1 MADDDLSFKS
11 HDNKDDEED
20 NSDSEATSH
29 LELDLGV
36 DSSFN
41 VREFNRLGN
50 HKAGVSGVPGSTN
63 SCDSHRREDNPF
75 SFKHFLR
82 SDSTNSYQSKG
93 ARPKVYENR
102 SASTDF
108 GNHLQPRLIPEYPA
122 ALPDFVQDHLVVE
135 QCYLGNTLSENFN
148 VDIDNLPDFTPARQ
162 SRNNALNP
170 EVTNSNRPVPLD
182 LPMRT
187 QESFPL
193 DLPVVNTHSNNIRIE
208 SSNSEVGSSKSLPD
222 FLADGAACTQQSETL
237 TVPQSP
243 EGELERLKKELDITK
258 RQLAEKNLMCDNL
271 SRDLEIARNKE
282 HEYTHNLAGALEK
295 VEDNLEKS
303 NRRAAAAENLVLK
316 LKQEIKLLTTQLNVV
331 KAENQTLRGEGA
343 AGGYNTSNQV
353 QFNRLAQEL
362 RNAAGSAEHSL
373 RQLLTGVDNL
383 RIMAASLEN
392 MHRIEETRDPFSN
405 FDEDAGPAL

>member
-135 QCYLGNTLSENFN
+135 QCYLGNTSSESFN

-331 KAENQTLRGEGA
+331 KTENQTLRGEGA

>member
-11 HDNKDDEED
+11 HDNKDDED

-50 HKAGVSGVPGSTN
+50 HKAGVSGVPSSTN
-63 SCDSHRREDNPF
+63 VCDSHRREDNPF

-135 QCYLGNTLSENFN
+135 QCYLGNTSSENFN

-170 EVTNSNRPVPLD
+170 EVTNTNRPVPLD

-208 SSNSEVGSSKSLPD
+208 SSNSEVSNI
-222 FLADGAACTQQSETL
+222 E
-237 TVPQSP
+237 
-243 EGELERLKKELDITK
+243 
-258 RQLAEKNLMCDNL
+258 QLAFKNVPNLVRQIEALKAEVGQMKMEIQNLKEERSNL
-271 SRDLEIARNKE
+271 SAEEVITEIQ
-282 HEYTHNLAGALEK
+282 EK
-295 VEDNLEKS
+295 QKRS
-303 NRRAAAAENLVLK
+303 
-316 LKQEIKLLTTQLNVV
+316 QLNGV
-331 KAENQTLRGEGA
+331 KSENQILRGEGA